1 MIQARAGI
9 HERAE
14 EVQAS
19 YRGYHRKNTGT
30 SGEGAFKAKR
40 EGGGETRKHPSGA
53 NQLLAMAK
61 PWVVPI
67 R

>member
-30 SGEGAFKAKR
+30 SGEGAFKAER
-40 EGGGETRKHPSGA
+40 EGGGEMRT
-53 NQLLAMAK
+53 
-61 PWVVPI
+61 I
-67 R
+67 